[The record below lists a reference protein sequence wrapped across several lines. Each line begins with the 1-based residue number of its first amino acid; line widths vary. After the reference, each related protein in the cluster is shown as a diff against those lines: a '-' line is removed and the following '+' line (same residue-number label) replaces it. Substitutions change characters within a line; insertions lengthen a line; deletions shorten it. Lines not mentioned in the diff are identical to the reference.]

1 MVLNGREYAFAG
13 GEAHATVSVGGQ
25 GIKSYQTL
33 DAQGQL
39 QWSDTDHYTRIEK
52 PLYRTITNVAAG
64 RISETSTDAIN
75 GSQLYSVAMETARN
89 AETIGNV
96 KIL

>member
-39 QWSDTDHYTRIEK
+39 QWSDTDHYTRIEN
-52 PLYRTITNVAAG
+52 LFIERLQMLQLAG
-64 RISETSTDAIN
+64 
-75 GSQLYSVAMETARN
+75 
-89 AETIGNV
+89 
-96 KIL
+96 